1 MSKLSQQIE
10 KDHSAVYTLGSGQS
24 VDISRDWCST
34 DETSSACCSGSRQP
48 TSPKEKVPDTE
59 VY

>member
-1 MSKLSQQIE
+1 ME
-10 KDHSAVYTLGSGQS
+10 KDHSEVYTLGSGQS

-34 DETSSACCSGSRQP
+34 DETSSACCSGNRQP